1 MVYLWQVR
9 ILRLAWLQHAAA
21 WAGIPVLYSSEEPAY
36 TLVPQ
41 VRQSSPARRSPS
53 NLKTWLKMVIV
64 LHTFSL
70 LPMSALFLR
79 F

>member
-36 TLVPQ
+36 NRIPQ
-41 VRQSSPARRSPS
+41 VGQLCPNSRPRPPDVTPWQER
-53 NLKTWLKMVIV
+53 KTVCML
-64 LHTFSL
+64 LHFL
-70 LPMSALFLR
+70 LCTSRALF
-79 F
+79 

>member
-36 TLVPQ
+36 NLVPQ
-41 VRQSSPARRSPS
+41 VGQPR
-53 NLKTWLKMVIV
+53 
-64 LHTFSL
+64 L
-70 LPMSALFLR
+70 LLADHDDRMSQPG
-79 F
+79 